1 MIKAIKEIIN
11 RVGIPFYT
19 FFGGI
24 ALQIIIWIAS
34 FPSAGVKSIFFN
46 TILPTICFFIPLLS
60 LVGIYSGI
68 RFARK
73 HNKYLLSSIGIGLN
87 VLWLLV
93 FLFACY
99 LVFILRV
106 SAWYLESP
114 RSHLI
119 INYLFFNVRKY
130 HSLTNRWS

>member
-1 MIKAIKEIIN
+1 MNKEIKNIFN

-24 ALQIIIWIAS
+24 SLQIIIWIAS
-34 FPSAGVKSIFFN
+34 FPSAGDESIFFD

-93 FLFACY
+93 FLFVCY
-99 LVFILRV
+99 MGFILKV
-106 SAWYLESP
+106 S
-114 RSHLI
+114 
-119 INYLFFNVRKY
+119 V
-130 HSLTNRWS
+130 